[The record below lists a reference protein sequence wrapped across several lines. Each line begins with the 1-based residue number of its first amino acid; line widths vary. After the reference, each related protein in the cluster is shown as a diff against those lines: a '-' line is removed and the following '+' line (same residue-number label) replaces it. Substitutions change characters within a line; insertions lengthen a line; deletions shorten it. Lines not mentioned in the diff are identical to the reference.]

1 MNQIN
6 ALAQSVYP
14 KMVEVRRALHQN
26 PEPSMQEFET
36 TRRLAAEMDRLGIP
50 YRLTQ
55 PTGLIAQ
62 IEGAAPGPR
71 VALRADIDALSIGER
86 TGLPFASQVP
96 GMMHACGH
104 DAHAAMLV
112 GAAEI
117 LMACREAF
125 AGSVRLIFQPA
136 EETGQG
142 ARLMIE
148 QGALEGVSMT
158 FGLHLLACFKPG
170 WLSAATG
177 ASAPAASRFSINI
190 KGKTTHGARPEAGVD
205 ATVAA
210 SALVMNLQTIVS
222 REMSPKQQVVVT
234 VGQLHSGT
242 RFNIVSGEAFLDGTV
257 RCYDRDIHHAMPG
270 IFERIVQGTA
280 AAYRCEAEL
289 SYDKMVEVLIND
301 EWGSQFVYE
310 AAKKVVE
317 EPSLATMGD
326 THMSG
331 SDDFSEYT
339 MAGRGAFAALGAG
352 GSHPHHSEFFDI
364 DESVMTVGAAYFA
377 QVAMDYLNAVKQEG

>member
-1 MNQIN
+1 MSDIRSKVHENFDEMISWRRDFLRHPELSN
-6 ALAQSVYP
+6 EEFRTSDKIAELLKSFGCDSVERP
-14 KMVEVRRALHQN
+14 R
-26 PEPSMQEFET
+26 
-36 TRRLAAEMDRLGIP
+36 
-50 YRLTQ
+50 
-55 PTGLIAQ
+55 PTGV
-62 IEGAAPGPR
+62 
-71 VALRADIDALSIGER
+71 VALIKGEKPGGCVAIRADIDALPVTEN
-86 TGLPFASQVP
+86 TGLAFSSENEGV
-96 GMMHACGH
+96 MHACGH
-104 DAHAAMLV
+104 DTHAAMLLC
-112 GAAEI
+112 AAKVLCGMRSE
-117 LMACREAF
+117 LP
-125 AGSVRLIFQPA
+125 GTVKLIFQPA
-136 EETGQG
+136 EETGQA

-301 EWGSQFVYE
+301 ERGSQFVYE

-317 EPSLATMGD
+317 EPSFPVP
-326 THMSG
+326 G
-331 SDDFSEYT
+331 S
-339 MAGRGAFAALGAG
+339 
-352 GSHPHHSEFFDI
+352 
-364 DESVMTVGAAYFA
+364 
-377 QVAMDYLNAVKQEG
+377 

>member
-1 MNQIN
+1 
-6 ALAQSVYP
+6 
-14 KMVEVRRALHQN
+14 
-26 PEPSMQEFET
+26 
-36 TRRLAAEMDRLGIP
+36 
-50 YRLTQ
+50 
-55 PTGLIAQ
+55 
-62 IEGAAPGPR
+62 
-71 VALRADIDALSIGER
+71 
-86 TGLPFASQVP
+86 
-96 GMMHACGH
+96 
-104 DAHAAMLV
+104 
-112 GAAEI
+112 
-117 LMACREAF
+117 
-125 AGSVRLIFQPA
+125 
-136 EETGQG
+136 
-142 ARLMIE
+142 MIE

-301 EWGSQFVYE
+301 ERGSQFVYE
-310 AAKKVVE
+310 AAKKVDGGALFGHHGGHAHVG
-317 EPSLATMGD
+317 LRRFFGVY
-326 THMSG
+326 H
-331 SDDFSEYT
+331 
-339 MAGRGAFAALGAG
+339 GRTRRLCGAG
-352 GSHPHHSEFFDI
+352 GGRQPPPPFGVF
-364 DESVMTVGAAYFA
+364 
-377 QVAMDYLNAVKQEG
+377 

>member
-1 MNQIN
+1 M
-6 ALAQSVYP
+6 
-14 KMVEVRRALHQN
+14 
-26 PEPSMQEFET
+26 
-36 TRRLAAEMDRLGIP
+36 
-50 YRLTQ
+50 
-55 PTGLIAQ
+55 
-62 IEGAAPGPR
+62 
-71 VALRADIDALSIGER
+71 
-86 TGLPFASQVP
+86 
-96 GMMHACGH
+96 
-104 DAHAAMLV
+104 
-112 GAAEI
+112 
-117 LMACREAF
+117 
-125 AGSVRLIFQPA
+125 
-136 EETGQG
+136 
-142 ARLMIE
+142 
-148 QGALEGVSMT
+148 
-158 FGLHLLACFKPG
+158 
-170 WLSAATG
+170 
-177 ASAPAASRFSINI
+177 
-190 KGKTTHGARPEAGVD
+190 
-205 ATVAA
+205 AA

-301 EWGSQFVYE
+301 ERGSQFVYE

-339 MAGRGAFAALGAG
+339 MAGRGAFAALGA
-352 GSHPHHSEFFDI
+352 
-364 DESVMTVGAAYFA
+364 AAATPTIRSF
-377 QVAMDYLNAVKQEG
+377 LTSTSR